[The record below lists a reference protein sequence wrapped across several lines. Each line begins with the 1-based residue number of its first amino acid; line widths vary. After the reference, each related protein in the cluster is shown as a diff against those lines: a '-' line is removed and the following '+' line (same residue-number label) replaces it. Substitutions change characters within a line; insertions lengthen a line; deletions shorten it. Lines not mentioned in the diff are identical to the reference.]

1 MNFFDNDEKVI
12 WKGTPNKKYVY
23 THGIIC
29 LITSIIFCLLF
40 AIINFAIGNSH
51 DSAASIIFIFEC
63 TIIVLIHL
71 AIYIGVAIPFKHK
84 QYIITNK
91 KIYIKTDF
99 LGSRTISLDIEEIKG
114 FEYLRTISD
123 KWFNLAGVDFHSP
136 SIHVANYRGYSA
148 GNSKFAF
155 MHLTHED
162 AEHVLKILKDLK
174 K

>member
-1 MNFFDNDEKVI
+1 MDFFDDDEKLI
-12 WKGTPNKKYVY
+12 WEGTPNKKFVR

-29 LITSIIFCLLF
+29 LVSSMILFIPFLIIYISQKSKLDHAGAFLLMYLMI
-40 AIINFAIGNSH
+40 A
-51 DSAASIIFIFEC
+51 FIFF
-63 TIIVLIHL
+63 V
-71 AIYIGVAIPFKHK
+71 IYIGVALPFKHK
-84 QYIITNK
+84 KYFITNK
-91 KIYIKTDF
+91 KIYINSDF
-99 LGSRTISLDIEEIKG
+99 FGSRNISLDIEEIKG

-123 KWFNLAGVDFHSP
+123 KWFNLAGVDLHSP

-162 AEHVLKILKDLK
+162 AEYVLKILKDLK